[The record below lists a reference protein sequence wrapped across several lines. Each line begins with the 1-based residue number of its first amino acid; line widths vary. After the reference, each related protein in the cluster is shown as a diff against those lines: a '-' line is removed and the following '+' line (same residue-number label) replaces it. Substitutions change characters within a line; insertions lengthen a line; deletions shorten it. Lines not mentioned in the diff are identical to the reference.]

1 MQAILIDDEPL
12 ALRRLTSLLSH
23 YPADVQVV
31 GQAANGAEGL
41 TLVRALRPDVVFL
54 DIEMPL
60 LNGFEL
66 LSQLEELPSVVFTTA
81 YDHYAVQAFEECS
94 IDYLLKPIEPA
105 RLAKTIARL
114 RQLRPARS
122 TAGLNLDDL
131 GQLLQQLKPRETL
144 RSLSVK
150 SGEKILLLSMNDISY
165 FESQERYVFVRTV
178 EGQQYLSSYTI
189 AALEEKLPEQFVRIS
204 RSCIVNT
211 HHISNLQ
218 RYFGGKFL
226 VTLTDRAASCLET
239 GLAYGGN
246 LKRLIEL

>member
-1 MQAILIDDEPL
+1 MEAILIDDEPL
-12 ALRRLTSLLSH
+12 ALRRLASLLSH
-23 YPADVQVV
+23 YPADVRVV
-31 GQAANGAEGL
+31 GQAANGEEGL
-41 TLVRALRPDVVFL
+41 ALVRALRPDVIFL

-66 LSQLEELPSVVFTTA
+66 LARLEEMPSVIFTTA
-81 YDHYAVQAFEECS
+81 YDHYAVQAFEQRS

-114 RQLRPARS
+114 RQARQEKA
-122 TAGLNLDDL
+122 AGLNLTDL
-131 GQLLQQLKPRETL
+131 GQFLQHLKPAETL

-150 SGEKILLLSMNDISY
+150 SGDKILLIGLNDISY

-178 EGQQYLSSYTI
+178 QGTQHLTNYTI
-189 AALEEKLPEQFVRIS
+189 AALEEKLPDQFVRIS

-211 HHISNLQ
+211 THINNLQ

-226 VTLTDRAASCLET
+226 VTLTDRPASCLET
-239 GLAYGGN
+239 GTAYGGN
-246 LKRLIEL
+246 LKRLMEL

>member
-1 MQAILIDDEPL
+1 MEALLIDDEPL
-12 ALRRLTSLLSH
+12 ALRRLASLLSQ
-23 YPADVQVV
+23 YPADVRVV
-31 GQAANGAEGL
+31 GQAANGQEGL
-41 TLVRALRPDVVFL
+41 AMVRALRPDVIFL

-66 LSQLEELPSVVFTTA
+66 LAQLEEMPSVVFTTA
-81 YDHYAVQAFEECS
+81 YDHYAVQAFEQRS
-94 IDYLLKPIEPA
+94 IDYLLKPIESA

-114 RQLRPARS
+114 RRTRQEQA
-122 TAGLNLDDL
+122 AGLNLDDL
-131 GQLLQQLKPRETL
+131 GQFLQHLKPAETL

-150 SGEKILLLSMNDISY
+150 SGDKILLLSLSDISY

-178 EGQQYLSSYTI
+178 QGQQHLTNYTI
-189 AALEEKLPEQFVRIS
+189 AALEEKLPAQFVRIS

-211 HHISNLQ
+211 LHINNLQ

-239 GLAYGGN
+239 GTAYGTN
-246 LKRLIEL
+246 LKRLMEL